1 MGKRV
6 ARVLLAVVVTGSL
19 LVFSPVSPANAQL
32 STQPFAAYGS
42 GTAVALN
49 AATLGTTTVA
59 NVQAAHSGGSV
70 DSTGLTE
77 TLNDQFGQVV
87 QPALP
92 DKNAYG
98 RGSGV
103 EVGLLTANPQPTNV
117 NQLILTQIAE
127 AAAPP
132 PTDLITKETPIDLP
146 GILTISLARGQAQ
159 ATYDPEFCPIG
170 RPLTY
175 GKGYVEN
182 LALLGGLVG
191 TAQTGDSASESTTVT
206 YLVPNGDGTF
216 GVVSE
221 SRQIIAPI
229 NLLPVNVAGTSIVV
243 EVLGPLVM
251 KATAT
256 GKPGDPRNGI
266 SYPGTPT
273 LRVRTITL
281 GISTSII
288 DLSLQDLLGS
298 GGLNLPIP
306 LLGSVTAGTPPTGL
320 NGTGAPTVA
329 ADGTV
334 AAASVDAIRV
344 ILNPLGIEVLD
355 LAVGHIEAAALAPA
369 GGVICRIPVKKIA
382 VPDPVPVGEDFT
394 FIISI
399 PSDAGLFN
407 ALFAC
412 DLINISAVDT
422 VDVASGQVSFTIVS
436 ADKGGVIEGNKV
448 TWANLGNYVLGQP
461 PIELRLVVRV
471 RSASGEAV
479 IRDIVD
485 VSATLGNCRG
495 RAAGDDIV
503 LGSGQ
508 ITNAAMTGRF
518 VLLTPVAGGRLAAT
532 GGTALPL
539 VAGGSLALMALG
551 LMRVRK
557 LVTRRPD

>member
-19 LVFSPVSPANAQL
+19 LVFSPISAGAQL

-42 GTAVALN
+42 GTAIAIN

-87 QPALP
+87 QPVMP

-146 GILTISLARGQAQ
+146 GFLTVSLARGQAQ

-182 LALLGGLVG
+182 LSALGGLAG
-191 TAQTGDSASESTTVT
+191 TSQTGDSASESRTVT
-206 YLVPNGDGTF
+206 YMVPNGDGTF

-221 SRQIIAPI
+221 TRQIIAPI
-229 NLLPVNVAGTSIVV
+229 SLAGTGITIDVV
-243 EVLGPLVM
+243 GPLVM

-273 LRVRTITL
+273 ITV
-281 GISTSII
+281 
-288 DLSLQDLLGS
+288 SL
-298 GGLNLPIP
+298 NNIP
-306 LLGSVTAGTPPTGL
+306 LIARASRTSWARTASPSTFRVSCPSPPVRLRRASTEPGRPRSPVTAPSPPPQSTQS
-320 NGTGAPTVA
+320 
-329 ADGTV
+329 
-334 AAASVDAIRV
+334 ASR
-344 ILNPLGIEVLD
+344 
-355 LAVGHIEAAALAPA
+355 
-369 GGVICRIPVKKIA
+369 
-382 VPDPVPVGEDFT
+382 
-394 FIISI
+394 S
-399 PSDAGLFN
+399 
-407 ALFAC
+407 
-412 DLINISAVDT
+412 
-422 VDVASGQVSFTIVS
+422 
-436 ADKGGVIEGNKV
+436 
-448 TWANLGNYVLGQP
+448 
-461 PIELRLVVRV
+461 
-471 RSASGEAV
+471 RSASSTWP
-479 IRDIVD
+479 
-485 VSATLGNCRG
+485 SATSRQPPWRLPAVSP
-495 RAAGDDIV
+495 AA
-503 LGSGQ
+503 S
-508 ITNAAMTGRF
+508 R
-518 VLLTPVAGGRLAAT
+518 
-532 GGTALPL
+532 
-539 VAGGSLALMALG
+539 
-551 LMRVRK
+551 
-557 LVTRRPD
+557 

>member
-6 ARVLLAVVVTGSL
+6 ARVLLAVVVAGSL
-19 LVFSPVSPANAQL
+19 LVFSPVSPASAQL

-42 GTAVALN
+42 GTAVAVN
-49 AATLGTTTVA
+49 AVTLGTTTLA

-87 QPALP
+87 QPVLP

-182 LALLGGLVG
+182 LALLNGLVG

-221 SRQIIAPI
+221 TRQIIAPI
-229 NLLPVNVAGTSIVV
+229 NVLPVNIAGTSVIV

-281 GISTSII
+281 GISTTILE
-288 DLSLQDLLGS
+288 LSLQDLLGQN
-298 GGLNLPIP
+298 GLTIDVP
-306 LLGSVTAGTPPTGL
+306 GSPP
-320 NGTGAPTVA
+320 
-329 ADGTV
+329 
-334 AAASVDAIRV
+334 
-344 ILNPLGIEVLD
+344 
-355 LAVGHIEAAALAPA
+355 
-369 GGVICRIPVKKIA
+369 
-382 VPDPVPVGEDFT
+382 
-394 FIISI
+394 
-399 PSDAGLFN
+399 
-407 ALFAC
+407 
-412 DLINISAVDT
+412 
-422 VDVASGQVSFTIVS
+422 
-436 ADKGGVIEGNKV
+436 
-448 TWANLGNYVLGQP
+448 
-461 PIELRLVVRV
+461 
-471 RSASGEAV
+471 
-479 IRDIVD
+479 
-485 VSATLGNCRG
+485 
-495 RAAGDDIV
+495 
-503 LGSGQ
+503 
-508 ITNAAMTGRF
+508 
-518 VLLTPVAGGRLAAT
+518 
-532 GGTALPL
+532 
-539 VAGGSLALMALG
+539 
-551 LMRVRK
+551 
-557 LVTRRPD
+557 

>member
-19 LVFSPVSPANAQL
+19 LVFAPVSANAQL

-42 GTAVALN
+42 GTALAINALTVG
-49 AATLGTTTVA
+49 ATTIADIHT
-59 NVQAAHSGGSV
+59 AHSGGSV

-98 RGSGV
+98 RGAGV
-103 EVGLLTANPQPTNV
+103 EVGLILPNPQPANL
-117 NQLILTQIAE
+117 NQLILTQVAE
-127 AAAPP
+127 QDAPP
-132 PTDLITKETPIDLP
+132 IIGTLVSHETPIDLA
-146 GILTISLARGQAQ
+146 GILEVSLARGQAQ

-175 GKGYVEN
+175 GSGYVEN
-182 LALLGGLVG
+182 LSALGGAVG
-191 TAQTGDSASESTTVT
+191 TSQTGDSASESRTVT
-206 YLVPNGDGTF
+206 YFVPNGDGTF

-221 SRQIIAPI
+221 TRQIIAPI
-229 NLLPVNVAGTSIVV
+229 SLAGTGITVDVV
-243 EVLGPLVM
+243 GPLTM

-273 LRVRTITL
+273 LTISL
-281 GISTSII
+281 NNIPLIS
-288 DLSLQDLLGS
+288 LSLQDLLGQN
-298 GGLNLPIP
+298 GLTVDLPGI
-306 LLGSVTAGTPPTGL
+306 LRVTAGAPPTGL
-320 NGTGAPTVA
+320 DGTGSPIVA
-329 ADGTV
+329 GDGTV
-334 AAASVDAIRV
+334 AAGAVDAVRLQV
-344 ILNPLGIEVLD
+344 LSLLGPEPLID

-369 GGVICRIPVKKIA
+369 GGVTCRIPVKKIA
-382 VPDPVPVGEDFT
+382 IPDPVPVGEDAT
-394 FIISI
+394 FVISI

-412 DLINISAVDT
+412 DLVNITAVDT
-422 VDVASGQVSFTIVS
+422 VDVASGSATFEIVS
-436 ADKGGVIEGNKV
+436 ADHGGVINGNTV

-461 PIELRLVVRV
+461 PIELRLVVRIK
-471 RSASGEAV
+471 SASGEAV

-485 VSATLGNCRG
+485 VSATLGNCQG

-508 ITNAAMTGRF
+508 ITNAAVTGRF
-518 VLLTPVAGGRLAAT
+518 VLLTPVAGGNLAAT

-539 VAGGSLALMALG
+539 VVGGALALMALG
-551 LMRVRK
+551 VMRVRK
-557 LVTRRPD
+557 VVTRRTD

>member
-1 MGKRV
+1 MGKRI

-19 LVFSPVSPANAQL
+19 LVFSPVSANAQL

-42 GTAVALN
+42 GTAIALN
-49 AATLGTTTVA
+49 AATVGTTTVA
-59 NVQAAHSGGSV
+59 NLQAAHSGGSV

-117 NQLILTQIAE
+117 NTIILTQIAE

-132 PTDLITKETPIDLP
+132 ITDLVVKETPIDLP
-146 GILTISLARGQAQ
+146 GILTVSLARGQAQ

-175 GKGYVEN
+175 GQGYVEN
-182 LALLGGLVG
+182 LVALNGLAG
-191 TAQTGDSASESTTVT
+191 TSQTGDSASESTTVT

-229 NLLPVNVAGTSIVV
+229 NLLPVNVAGTSIIV
-243 EVLGPLVM
+243 EVLGPLTM

-281 GISTSII
+281 GISTNII

-320 NGTGAPTVA
+320 DGTGAPTVA

-334 AAASVDAIRV
+334 AAGAVDAIRV

-369 GGVICRIPVKKIA
+369 GGVTCRIPVKKIA
-382 VPDPVPVGEDFT
+382 VPDPVPVGEEVT
-394 FIISI
+394 FVITI
-399 PSDAGLFN
+399 PSDAALYN

-412 DLINISAVDT
+412 DLVNITAVDN
-422 VDVASGQVSFTIVS
+422 VEVASGSATFTIVS
-436 ADKGGVIEGNKV
+436 ADRGGVVEGNKV

-461 PIELRLVVRV
+461 PIELRLVVRIN
-471 RSASGEAV
+471 SASGEAV

-495 RAAGDDIV
+495 SAAGDDLV

-508 ITNAAMTGRF
+508 ITNAAVAGRF

-539 VAGGSLALMALG
+539 VVGGGLALMALG

-557 LVTRRPD
+557 LVTRRTD